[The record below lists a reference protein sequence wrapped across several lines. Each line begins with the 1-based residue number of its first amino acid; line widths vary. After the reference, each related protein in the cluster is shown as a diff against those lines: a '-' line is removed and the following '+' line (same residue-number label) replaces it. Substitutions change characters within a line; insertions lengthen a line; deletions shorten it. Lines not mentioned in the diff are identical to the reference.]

1 MSIRTIGLIRL
12 VTIILLASR
21 ACDPLPLCATQEPA
35 SDAYLERRIKMVE
48 VAVANA
54 GVRNERVLDAMRK
67 TKRHEFVPE
76 HLREMAYVDGSL
88 PIGEQQTISSP
99 FIVACMTEA
108 IDPQPV
114 DRVLE
119 IGTGSGYQAAVLSPL
134 VAEVYTIEIVEPL
147 GKSAEKVLNRLGY
160 TNVHVLVGDGYQGW
174 PEHAPFNKIIVT
186 CSPEDVPRP
195 LVDQLAEGGLMVIPI
210 GQRHQQSLVLLKKT
224 GGELVEEKLL
234 PTWFVPMTG
243 RAEDEREVKPDGSR
257 PAVVNG
263 DFEAGL
269 DEKGFAPGW
278 YYERQWEFVEAD
290 EATGT
295 SRHVRLATAVAGQNA
310 HLMQGLAIDGRLA
323 PRVEFKASAKWDD
336 VKPGAGESDVA
347 TVALTFYDAQRR
359 EIGTEFFGPF
369 TGSREH
375 WKQFSRKI
383 RVPIAAREAIVR
395 IGVFGTSG
403 TLSVDNV
410 TLKVIE

>member
-1 MSIRTIGLIRL
+1 MGIRIICLFRLLIFVL
-12 VTIILLASR
+12 PALQTGASMPV
-21 ACDPLPLCATQEPA
+21 AALQEPA
-35 SDAYLERRIKMVE
+35 RDEFLERRLNMVE

-54 GVRNERVLDAMRK
+54 GVKNARVLEAMRN
-67 TKRHEFVPE
+67 TLRHEFVPE
-76 HLREMAYVDGSL
+76 HLREMAYIDGSL

-108 IDPQPV
+108 IDPQPE

-147 GKSAEKVLNRLGY
+147 GKGAEKVLNRLGY
-160 TNVHVLVGDGYQGW
+160 ANVHVRVGDGYQGW

-186 CSPEDVPRP
+186 CSPEDVPQP
-195 LVDQLAEGGLMVIPI
+195 LVDQLAEGGMMVIPV

-224 GGELVEEKLL
+224 AGELVEEKLL

-243 RAEDEREVKPDGSR
+243 RAEDEREVKPDGAR
-257 PAVVNG
+257 PTVVNG

-278 YYERQWEFVEAD
+278 YYERLWEFVEAD
-290 EATGT
+290 EAAGT
-295 SRHVRLATAVAGQNA
+295 SRHVRLSTSVGGQNA

-323 PRVEFKASAKWDD
+323 PRVEFKASAKWTD
-336 VKPGAGESDVA
+336 VKPGAGETDVA

-383 RVPIAAREAIVR
+383 RVPVAAREAIVR
-395 IGVFGTSG
+395 IGVFGTTG

-410 TLKVIE
+410 SLQVIE